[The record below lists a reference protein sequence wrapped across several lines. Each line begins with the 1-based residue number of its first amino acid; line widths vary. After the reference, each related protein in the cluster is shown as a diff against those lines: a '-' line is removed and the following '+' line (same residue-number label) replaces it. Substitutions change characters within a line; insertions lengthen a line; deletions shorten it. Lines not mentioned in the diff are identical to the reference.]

1 MLWRAIDTGLGW
13 AERLFLAG
21 ANGLL
26 LTMLAINLANILS
39 RLIFDIGLIWVF
51 PWTGVLFVW
60 VIFLAFYVI
69 FRRGQDIT
77 IDILTRR
84 LPPRLAALVAGLV
97 ALAVIGLMVVVL
109 AQAATLIP
117 RQVGRI
123 DLVGI
128 QRYWLSA
135 PLWVSC
141 VLIILQYL
149 LHLRLAVLGL
159 LHGIDPHQKA
169 EDRA

>member
-1 MLWRAIDTGLGW
+1 MGWRAIDAGLGW

-26 LTMLAINLANILS
+26 LMMLAINLANILS
-39 RLIFDIGLIWVF
+39 RLIWDTGLIWVF

-60 VIFLAFYVI
+60 VIFLAFFVI

-84 LPPRLAALVAGLV
+84 LPPRLAAGVAVLV
-97 ALAVIGLMVVVL
+97 ALAVIGLMAVIL
-109 AQAATLIP
+109 SQAPTLIP

-141 VLIILQYL
+141 VLIVLQYL
-149 LHLRLAVLGL
+149 LHLRLAVLGC
-159 LHGIDPHQKA
+159 LHGRDPHA
-169 EDRA
+169 PVEARE

>member
-1 MLWRAIDTGLGW
+1 MFWRALDTGLGW

-39 RLIFDIGLIWVF
+39 RLIWDIGIIWVF

-60 VIFLAFYVI
+60 SIFLAFFVI

-77 IDILTRR
+77 IDTLTRR
-84 LPPRLAALVAGLV
+84 LPARLAAVVAILV
-97 ALAVIGLMVVVL
+97 ALLVIGLMVL
-109 AQAATLIP
+109 ILLQASTLIP

-128 QRYWLSA
+128 QRYWLAA
-135 PLWVSC
+135 PLWASC
-141 VLIILQYL
+141 TLIVLQYVL
-149 LHLRLAVLGL
+149 NLRLAVISLIEGR
-159 LHGIDPHQKA
+159 DPHA
-169 EDRA
+169 LVEAPE